1 MKVHIEIDLTPEEA
15 RTLAG
20 LPNYDQMHKMFLD
33 ATQSKIEKSMQGVEV
48 EPMVKAWSEIGGA
61 AQDTFNAFMKA
72 ALEGTKSFDFSTDI
86 EKNKK

>member
-33 ATQSKIEKSMQGVEV
+33 NVKSKFEQSANGMEI
-48 EPMVKAWSEIGGA
+48 EPMVKAWADLGTS
-61 AQDTFNAFMKA
+61 AQDTFNSFLKA
-72 ALEGTKSFDFSTDI
+72 AISGSKSFDFSTDTE
-86 EKNKK
+86 EKK